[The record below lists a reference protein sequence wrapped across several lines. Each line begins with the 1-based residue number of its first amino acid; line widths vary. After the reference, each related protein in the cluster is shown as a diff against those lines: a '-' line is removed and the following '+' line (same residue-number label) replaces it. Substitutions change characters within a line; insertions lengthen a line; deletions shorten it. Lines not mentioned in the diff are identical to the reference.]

1 MQLIIYSSLLIYLSF
16 YLFEGVIRFA
26 LNFVGADYFIFA
38 RDIILAVPL
47 IIVFFQQV
55 IQKKINPAF
64 GIFFTII
71 ILHGS
76 ISLLNIGSVFTV
88 LYSIKVLMTML
99 AGAVFAP
106 YLLSPPPWVLR
117 VIFALW
123 LITFFAVLADK
134 YFVDYPWMGM
144 ETTIGDIQVEISR
157 NWEVVGADKRAG
169 GFMRSS
175 INVAIIEPLL
185 AFLLIFN
192 LRAILPRLLVM
203 AVTFATLFFTTQKG
217 AFLAFFLTCG
227 ALLLPKNWQIP
238 VLKLGVTLAI
248 ILLIVLPII
257 LPQFIMPHGNSAKG
271 VFSFESFY
279 MRIEDVWPSAWQWIA
294 RHEVFPFGVGLG
306 GIGGAQRFYAISSLN
321 YADNMFILLY
331 AYFGVMSLVYLGFLW
346 WKIVRLPAIIS
357 DNVLCATSI
366 ILFLL
371 VYGCVLSIIED
382 QMASLFLGAA
392 IAIVFDKKY
401 YARE

>member
-1 MQLIIYSSLLIYLSF
+1 MQLIIYYSLLIYLGF
-16 YLFEGVIRFA
+16 YLFEGAIRYA

-64 GIFFTII
+64 YIFAFI
-71 ILHGS
+71 ILVHGS

-88 LYSIKVLMTML
+88 LYSIKLLMTML

-106 YLLSPPPWVLR
+106 YVLSPPPWVLR

-123 LITFFAVLADK
+123 FITFLGVFADK
-134 YFVDYPWMGM
+134 YFIDYPWMGM

-157 NWEVVGADKRAG
+157 NWEVIGADKRAG

-192 LRAILPRLLVM
+192 LRKFLPKLLIMVM
-203 AVTFATLFFTTQKG
+203 TMATIFFTTQKG
-217 AFLAFFLTCG
+217 AILAFALTCG
-227 ALLLPKNWQIP
+227 TLVLPRKWQILA
-238 VLKLGVTLAI
+238 LKLGVSLAM
-248 ILLIVLPII
+248 ILLIALPII
-257 LPQFIMPHGNSAKG
+257 LPQFTMPHGNAAKG

-279 MRIEDVWPSAWQWIA
+279 MRIEDVWPSAWRWIA
-294 RHEVFPFGVGLG
+294 RHEAFPFGVGLG
-306 GIGGAQRFYAISSLN
+306 GIGGAQRFYALSSMN

-346 WKIVRLPAIIS
+346 WKIVRLPAVVY
-357 DNVLCATSI
+357 DNVMCAMSI

-371 VYGCVLSIIED
+371 LYGCVLSIIED

-392 IAIVFDKKY
+392 MAIMFDKKRY
-401 YARE
+401 SGE